1 MSEQDFFFDEDE
13 QVAEESAPKS
23 AERPARA
30 QAAKSAPAATA
41 ATTAQG
47 ISMTVASLIGV
58 VALLAGVVI
67 GMLIPSGD
75 NVPAP
80 TATGTTGT
88 TGQAPQ
94 LTQDQLDS
102 GQLPAGHPNISG
114 MTSGTAG
121 SQTTTP

>member
-1 MSEQDFFFDEDE
+1 MSEQDFFFDEEE
-13 QVAEESAPKS
+13 QAVEETAPK
-23 AERPARA
+23 AGERPART
-30 QAAKSAPAATA
+30 QAKRAAAVAPVAA
-41 ATTAQG
+41 AQG

-75 NVPAP
+75 SVPAP
-80 TATGTTGT
+80 TTTGT
-88 TGQAPQ
+88 AGTGSQAPQ
-94 LTQDQLDS
+94 LSQDQLNS
-102 GQLPAGHPNISG
+102 GELPAGHPNISG